1 MISGKETVM
10 KKILGYAAAAVIIIA
25 LLLWLIGALFQSSF
39 LLDTFMSLIFG
50 FLEAVVPLA
59 LAVLGIAIIIKSVFR

>member
-1 MISGKETVM
+1 M